1 MTTHS
6 ASRPDVNRL
15 VRLVLPMIVLVAPVA
30 ALAIGG
36 VSGDELLAGLPLAVS
51 GPDGTAPQ
59 PASGAL
65 EDWPW

>member
-30 ALAIGG
+30 ALAIGA
-36 VSGDELLAGLPLAVS
+36 VSADELLAGLPLAVA
-51 GPDGTAPQ
+51 GPEETAPQ
-59 PASGAL
+59 PASVAL

>member
-30 ALAIGG
+30 ALAIGA
-36 VSGDELLAGLPLAVS
+36 VSADDLLASLPLAVS
-51 GPDGTAPQ
+51 GPDETALQ
-59 PASGAL
+59 PASRAL